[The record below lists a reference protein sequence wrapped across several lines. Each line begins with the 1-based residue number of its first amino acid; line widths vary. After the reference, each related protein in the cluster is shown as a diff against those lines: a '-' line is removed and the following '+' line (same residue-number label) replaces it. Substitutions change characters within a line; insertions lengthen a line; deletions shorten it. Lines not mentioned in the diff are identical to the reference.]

1 MWEMGRY
8 KMMYKEWKIEIDNER
23 EKRSYW
29 IKTTE
34 REKEENWLRNMG
46 VNKDIEK
53 DILLENVNK
62 TYRCEQGVESM

>member
-62 TYRCEQGVESM
+62 A